1 MDDKQK
7 NLLEAA
13 LFMSHNPLSNEH
25 LAEILKATPGEIP
38 GMIEKLRDEYTTRG
52 IEILQSPA
60 GWMMHVKTELI
71 EKVAHLS
78 PYSDLPDGMLKS
90 LALIVYKHPTTQSY
104 LVKAQGNKVYNYI
117 KKLEERGLIK
127 TQKKGRTKEIFVT
140 QDFENYFGATLGD
153 IKRKVEE
160 QVELSKK
167 TKKQK

>member
-1 MDDKQK
+1 
-7 NLLEAA
+7 
-13 LFMSHNPLSNEH
+13 MSHNPLSNEH
-25 LAEILKATPGEIP
+25 LAEILKAPPGEIP
-38 GMIEKLRDEYTTRG
+38 RMIEELRAEYATRG

-60 GWMMHVKTELI
+60 GWMMHVKTELV

-104 LVKAQGNKVYNYI
+104 LVKVQGNKVYNYI

-127 TQKKGRTKEIFVT
+127 TRKKGRTKEIFVT

-153 IKRKVEE
+153 IKKRVEE
-160 QVELSKK
+160 QVELAKK
-167 TKKQK
+167 KPKQPKPAPIQPAQK